1 MHHRQK
7 LCDKLKSGFLRK
19 WWCVILIALVLLLIG
34 AIVTVFFTSWVNMII
49 DNNIVLKEGSPTF
62 GWWRKPPVTPLIKVY
77 VYNVTNAEAFL
88 NEGKKPV
95 LDELGP
101 YVYEEVWEKVN
112 LLINDNNT
120 ITFNQR
126 KTFKFSPELSVGDVE
141 DMVVVPNIP
150 MLSATSQSKHA
161 ARFLR
166 LAMASIMDILKI
178 KPFVEVTVDQLLW
191 GYEDPL
197 LKLAKDVVPKE
208 QKLPYEE
215 FGLMYGKNG
224 TSPDNVTVFSG
235 GGDISQ
241 FGLIDRFNGQ
251 THLLHWKTE
260 KCNRLNGSDG
270 SIFPPHIT
278 PNTTLYVYDKDLCRL
293 LPLRFLHEVDT
304 AGGVKGYRFT
314 PPTDVF
320 AEVARNQENDCF
332 CPAGPP
338 CAPNGLFNISLCQF
352 DSPIMLSFPHFYLAD
367 PKFRE
372 AVEGISLPDP
382 EKHRLYIDVQPQMGV
397 ALGARAR
404 IQLNLAVSQVVDIK
418 QVATFPD
425 IVFPIMWF
433 EDGIDHLPEEVTDLL
448 SLATNAPPIARA
460 VISYGLFAL
469 GAILLVIAVT
479 CLIRSSGR
487 QETLNLEGTSHY
499 VKPEKKPTANSERS
513 DVTNS
518 HSNGKG
524 KTLETLNPA
533 FVGGPENGV
542 TNQ

>member
-1 MHHRQK
+1 MANELIEVK
-7 LCDKLKSGFLRK
+7 VSVFVFAGF
-19 WWCVILIALVLLLIG
+19 VIVVGLVLILLG
-34 AIVTVFFTSWVNMII
+34 AIVTVYFSSWINSII
-49 DNNIVLKEGSPTF
+49 DNKIILRNGSQTF
-62 GWWRKPPVTPLIKVY
+62 GWWRKPPVEPVIRIY
-77 VYNVTNAEAFL
+77 VYNVTNPEEFL
-88 NEGKKPV
+88 YEGKKPM

-112 LLINDNNT
+112 LRINDNNT

-126 KTFKFSPELSVGDVE
+126 KTFKFVPELSVGDLE
-141 DMVVVPNIP
+141 DVVVVPNIP

-178 KPFVEVTVDQLLW
+178 RPFVEVPVGKLLW

-215 FGLMYGKNG
+215 FGLMYGKNS
-224 TSPDNVTVFSG
+224 TSADNVTVFTG
-235 GGDISQ
+235 GNDIRQ
-241 FGLIDRFNGQ
+241 FGLIDKFNGLS
-251 THLLHWKTE
+251 HLTHWKTE

-278 PNTTLYVYDKDLCRL
+278 PNTTLYVYEKDLCRL
-293 LPLRFLHEVDT
+293 LPLRFLQEVET

-314 PPTDVF
+314 PPKDVF
-320 AEVARNQENDCF
+320 ADVAKNPENDCF
-332 CPAGPP
+332 CPSGPP
-338 CAPNGLFNISLCQF
+338 CSPNGLFNISLCQF

-367 PKFRE
+367 PKLRD
-372 AVEGISLPDP
+372 AVEGMSPPDP
-382 EKHRLYIDVQPQMGV
+382 EKHQLYIDVQPQMGV

-433 EDGIDHLPEEVTDLL
+433 EEGIDHLPEEVTDML

-460 VISYGLFAL
+460 VIAYGLFAL
-469 GAILLVIAVT
+469 GIVLLVIAVT

-499 VKPEKKPTANSERS
+499 VKPEKKPPTTTGHPDA
-513 DVTNS
+513 TNG
-518 HSNGKG
+518 HTNGKG